1 MKKTYLILALSLAS
15 PQLLADTAATPP
27 PSAPVEAIGL
37 SLGWIEANGFSYRR
51 YFGTQYIQGTFAA
64 AIDKDV
70 DDEYLD
76 ISFSYARYLKIFD
89 MKESFL
95 PIGLKILAGSEIER
109 KTDRSAAW
117 INSSEDASPDALHIG
132 FGVGTDIGNPLR
144 SGFVVSLNA
153 VYTATYRSLKVMEF
167 VRLGLLP
174 SASVHYNF

>member
-1 MKKTYLILALSLAS
+1 MKNTYLLLALSLAS
-15 PQLLADTAATPP
+15 PQLLADTTSTESNSP
-27 PSAPVEAIGL
+27 PVEAIGL

-51 YFGTQYIQGTFAA
+51 YFGKQYIQGTFAA

-76 ISFSYARYLKIFD
+76 LSFSYARYLQVFE
-89 MKESFL
+89 MKDAFL
-95 PIGLKILAGSEIER
+95 PIGLKIVAGSEVER

-117 INSSEDASPDALHIG
+117 INSSEDASPDAFHIG
-132 FGVGTDIGNPLR
+132 FGIGADIGNPLR

-153 VYTATYRSLKVMEF
+153 VYTATYRSLKTLEF